1 MSDFLLYNVCT
12 EDFAGSI
19 AIQVYGIELTP
30 LLILFGEVLLEVHF
44 SPYPHLTS
52 SFSITSCFLGFISLS
67 GFLAKS
73 SFSLIPTFVRE
84 KWRSR

>member
-1 MSDFLLYNVCT
+1 MLDFLLYNVCI

-44 SPYPHLTS
+44 SPYPHPD
-52 SFSITSCFLGFISLS
+52 FVFLYNFLFFGFYLS
-67 GFLAKS
+67 QWFFGKVQF
-73 SFSLIPTFVRE
+73 FFNTYIC
-84 KWRSR
+84 

>member
-1 MSDFLLYNVCT
+1 MLDFLLYNVCI

-44 SPYPHLTS
+44 SSYP
-52 SFSITSCFLGFISLS
+52 
-67 GFLAKS
+67 
-73 SFSLIPTFVRE
+73 PP
-84 KWRSR
+84 